1 MHDLLIRGATIVDG
15 TGAPAARGDVAVQE
29 GVIREVGRLG
39 RPVAQRVVDA
49 DGAVLAPGFID
60 LHTHSD
66 FTLPRYPR
74 APSMTRQGVTTQVIG
89 NCGFSPFPLAP
100 QTAELLRSACA
111 FLDAGLDWDW
121 ATLDGYATRL
131 AALPLACNLAPLVG
145 HGSVRIAV
153 MGFDDRAPTGDEL
166 AEMRALVSGAMRQG
180 AFGLSSGLI
189 YAPGS
194 FAATDE
200 LADLAGVAA
209 RLGGFYAS
217 HIRDEAAGLLGA
229 MEEAIEIGRRA
240 SAAVQLSHHKAMGRA
255 NWGSVRESL
264 ALLERA
270 RGGHDVLA
278 DQYPYTAGSTTLL
291 AILPAWAIVGGA
303 PALRE
308 RLADEDARRRIAAD
322 LERRERGELR
332 AGEREFDPASV
343 VIADVPAGTLERYR
357 GHSLARSAAAER
369 TSAAEVVLLLLDG
382 APGGVEIVWHGMDEA
397 DVRTVLAHP
406 LVAVA
411 SDGWTLDP
419 ASGGIP
425 HPRSYGTFARVL
437 GHYAVRE
444 RVLSV
449 EEAVRKMTSLPARRL
464 GLVERGSIA
473 PGMIAD
479 LVVFDP
485 GRILDRATYDQPHQF
500 CDGVTHVA
508 VSGVLVIDGGDDTGE
523 PAGTVLRNDP
533 RPVRE

>member
-1 MHDLLIRGATIVDG
+1 MHDLLIRGASIVDG
-15 TGAPAARGDVAVQE
+15 TGAPAVGGDVAIQD
-29 GVIREVGRLG
+29 GVVREVGRLG
-39 RPVAQRVVDA
+39 RPAAWRVIEA

-66 FTLPRYPR
+66 FTVPRFPR

-89 NCGFSPFPLAP
+89 NCGFSPFPVAP
-100 QTAELLRSACA
+100 STAELVRAACG

-121 ATLDGYATRL
+121 ATLDGYAARL

-153 MGFDDRAPTGDEL
+153 MGFDDRAPTDHEL
-166 AEMRALVSGAMRQG
+166 AEMRALVSAAMRHG

-209 RLGGFYAS
+209 ALGGFYAS

-229 MEEAIEIGRRA
+229 MGEAIEIGRRA
-240 SAAVQLSHHKAMGRA
+240 SAPVQLSHHKAMGKA
-255 NWGSVRESL
+255 NWGGVRESL

-270 RGGHDVLA
+270 RADHDVLA

-291 AILPAWAIVGGA
+291 ALVPAWAIAGGA

-308 RLADEDARRRIAAD
+308 RLGDEGARGRIRAD

-332 AGEREFDPASV
+332 EGEREFDPASV
-343 VIADVPAGTLERYR
+343 VVADVPAGPLERYR
-357 GHSLARSAAAER
+357 GRSLAESAAADR
-369 TSAAEVVLLLLDG
+369 TSAAELALRLLDG
-382 APGGVEIVWHGMDEA
+382 APSGVEIVWHGMDEA

-419 ASGGIP
+419 ASGGVP

-464 GLVERGSIA
+464 GMVERGSIA
-473 PGMIAD
+473 PGMVAD

-485 GRILDRATYDQPHQF
+485 DRIIDRATYQRPHQF
-500 CDGVTHVA
+500 CDGVAHVA
-508 VSGVLVIDGGDDTGE
+508 VNGVLVIDGGDDTGA
-523 PAGTVLRNDP
+523 PAGKVLRNA
-533 RPVRE
+533 RPPLHA